1 MNLKQAFYR
10 AIPKIIFILID
21 RSGGIEMP
29 GGNTPGAPRLKRTE
43 TRIGGTTYIVNS
55 AFNPK
60 SGRTVLDKIARLID
74 KEIPLIPKN

>member
-1 MNLKQAFYR
+1 
-10 AIPKIIFILID
+10 
-21 RSGGIEMP
+21 MP

>member
-1 MNLKQAFYR
+1 MNWKQVISFAR
-10 AIPKIIFILID
+10 IFVTDFGIVMRD
-21 RSGGIEMP
+21 RHGEFKMPDGIGQEQ
-29 GGNTPGAPRLKRTE
+29 RTA

-74 KEIPLIPKN
+74 KEISLIPKN